1 MSASMAS
8 TTWAMTGGLWPHHVG
23 AQDLLG
29 VLVDHQL
36 QRPLWDRQGS
46 PARALNAKIG
56 RGGRHAPAGGRGLLG
71 GQAHGGKRR
80 PGVYRPR
87 QALAAD
93 LSGFPERV
101 AAGHGLRRHRP
112 VGQPGW
118 AGHVA
123 VGVDA
128 GRGGALLVDGDAAV
142 VPKPDAGVVRPSSS
156 TLGRRRRRRSPL
168 RRRRAEPSIT
178 RTVTN
183 LGLSKRH
190 RWQFVVHFWPLRQGR
205 VARSSA
211 RHAKP
216 AERARATTLALSA
229 LSEDLTFLAGRLDVK
244 QQKRDGRP

>member
-1 MSASMAS
+1 MWAPRISWVSWS
-8 TTWAMTGGLWPHHVG
+8 TTSFSA
-23 AQDLLG
+23 
-29 VLVDHQL
+29 
-36 QRPLWDRQGS
+36 PLGS
-46 PARALNAKIG
+46 PRIARPRAQRKIG

-183 LGLSKRH
+183 LGLSKRYL
-190 RWQFVVHFWPLRQGR
+190 WQFGVHLGR
-205 VARSSA
+205 CDRAGSLV
-211 RHAKP
+211 
-216 AERARATTLALSA
+216 RARATLSRRRGLAPPPWPSPPCPR
-229 LSEDLTFLAGRLDVK
+229 T
-244 QQKRDGRP
+244 